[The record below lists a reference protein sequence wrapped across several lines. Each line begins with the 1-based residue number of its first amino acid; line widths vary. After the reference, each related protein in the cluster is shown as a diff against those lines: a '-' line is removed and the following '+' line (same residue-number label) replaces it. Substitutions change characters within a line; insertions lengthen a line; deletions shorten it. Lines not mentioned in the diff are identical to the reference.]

1 MAGYKHLGENER
13 FIIELMLNKGES
25 QGRIAKFLGYSK
37 TSISR
42 EISRNSIN
50 GKYNAARAQSMY
62 ILRRESPEQ
71 DRKFN
76 KLSDEAIAFI
86 VENLKAR
93 SSPQSN
99 KLFAKKEVRSKN
111 K

>member
-1 MAGYKHLGENER
+1 MASYKHLGENER
-13 FIIELMLNKGES
+13 FVIELMLNKGES

-62 ILRRESPEQ
+62 ILRREYPEQ

-99 KLFAKKEVRSKN
+99 KLSTKKEVRSKN

>member
-1 MAGYKHLGENER
+1 MANYKHLGENER
-13 FIIELMLNKGES
+13 YVIELMLNKGES
-25 QGRIAKFLGYSK
+25 QGKIARFLGYSK

-42 EISRNSIN
+42 EISRNSID
-50 GKYNAARAQSMY
+50 GKYSATRAQSMY
-62 ILRRESPEQ
+62 LLRREYPEQ

-76 KLSDEAIAFI
+76 KLSDEAISFI

-93 SSPQSN
+93 SSPQSH
-99 KLFAKKEVRSKN
+99 KLSTQKEIRAKN